1 MKKLSALVLALVL
14 ALSFAACGGNNNNSS
29 SDPASISGE
38 PKTLTIGL
46 ANGIARIS
54 YLDEKGNWQGYDYEV
69 LLKVDELLP
78 QYVFKYDPLTDFAAA
93 FTGLDTKKYD
103 FLSFHLGWNTEREE
117 KYLYGNT
124 SFYENA
130 GLGLNIKKGS
140 KIVVNS
146 EEELGGLKISVPP
159 GVSFAGDVEK
169 FNKEHPDNP
178 IDVVWNTGTVEQQLA
193 DLQSGA
199 FDGLFGTPDNNAS
212 LKEAYGD
219 VFDTTGKNLFYD
231 ASKKNGTYFLFN
243 YGNESLRDEIDGAIT
258 KLLEDGTL
266 SELSKEIFGIDVT
279 AKP

>member
-1 MKKLSALVLALVL
+1 MRKLSALILALVL
-14 ALSFAACGGNNNNSS
+14 ALSLAACNGSKSDTS
-29 SDPASISGE
+29 SDPANTSEE

-46 ANGIARIS
+46 ANGIAKVS
-54 YLDEKGNWQGYDYEV
+54 YLDEEGEWQGYDYEL
-69 LLKVDELLP
+69 LLKIDELLP
-78 QYVFKYDPLTDFAAA
+78 QYVFTYDPLTDFAAG

-103 FLSFHLGWNTEREE
+103 FLSFHLGWNAEREE

-140 KIVVNS
+140 KIVINS
-146 EEELGGLKISVPP
+146 EEDLGGLKISVPP

-199 FDGLFGTPDNNAS
+199 FDGLFGSSDNNVA

-219 VFDTTGKNLFYD
+219 IFDTTGENLFYD
-231 ASKKNGTYFLFN
+231 ASQKNGTYFLFN
-243 YGNESLRDEIDGAIT
+243 YGNESLRDEIDEAIT

-266 SELSKEIFGIDVT
+266 SQLSGEIFGIDVT
-279 AKP
+279 VKP